1 MKGGTINGMGHKYG
15 PHANQFE
22 IAAMQNGGGSGD
34 PPYGLPQGLVN
45 MGREIEYG
53 IKSLYESAVGGDA
66 PVNPDPSIQP
76 IGKAGSRNYLPAL
89 VNPEAAAKY
98 AEQSVA
104 KL

>member
-1 MKGGTINGMGHKYG
+1 MRGGATCSSSSSSSSSH
-15 PHANQFE
+15 
-22 IAAMQNGGGSGD
+22 GG

-53 IKSLYESAVGGDA
+53 IKSLYESAVGGNT

-76 IGKAGSRNYLPAL
+76 IGKTGSRNYLPAI
-89 VNPEAAAKY
+89 VDPEDAIKY
-98 AEQSVA
+98 AQQRVA